1 MLGSEDGRSGRRY
14 IFCSLCFQPL
24 PDGTFFPKTMLA
36 FLFSP
41 FDGDSQKN
49 FYVPLLF
56 STKKAGQNTND
67 FVFALKNH
75 SQRNSTN
82 MAI

>member
-1 MLGSEDGRSGRRY
+1 MLGAENGRSGRRY

-41 FDGDSQKN
+41 VDGDSQKS
-49 FYVPLLF
+49 FCVPLFF
-56 STKKAGQNTND
+56 STKKAGQNPND
-67 FVFALKNH
+67 LVFALKNH

-82 MAI
+82 TAI